1 MNKEQEVRADK
12 TNTTWLQNTDERRT
26 STTIIIR
33 LSPSPVG
40 FCNPRGFSNQS
51 MERMWLV
58 LIINPN
64 RPTYSKYGFTS
75 LASQVN

>member
-33 LSPSPVG
+33 LSASPVG

-51 MERMWLV
+51 MERM
-58 LIINPN
+58 
-64 RPTYSKYGFTS
+64 
-75 LASQVN
+75 